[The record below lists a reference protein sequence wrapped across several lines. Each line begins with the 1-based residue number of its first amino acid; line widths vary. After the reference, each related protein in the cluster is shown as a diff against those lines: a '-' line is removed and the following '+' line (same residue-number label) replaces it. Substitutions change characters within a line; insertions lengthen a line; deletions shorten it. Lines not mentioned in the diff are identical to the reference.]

1 MASNLA
7 KSEVYFSNE
16 NLVIHANK
24 NISNFNSNLKVFE
37 KVIESLSSLNIINFV
52 PYYTG
57 NNKGNNQTEMNFKNW
72 MESDVKLCISHLNEQ
87 KDEIKEII
95 RNALITKNVDER
107 GIQILGEILSSLI
120 SVPSPSQ
127 FKAEVH
133 IVDEAVKKIEAQ
145 DKEIVQIEHIIKDE
159 AQNLDLIE
167 NQIQFLADTERQ
179 MKSANENLVHYL
191 KYKHKVDNICNQ
203 GKKIGN
209 KLEHEATKIHEIKEK
224 NHFFQ
229 PSENMFPID
238 TIFERINEARQAE
251 KIPLFNSYQDLE
263 KVFFHEFS
271 YNIFA

>member
-1 MASNLA
+1 MYFIRYALSIFLASNLA

-37 KVIESLSSLNIINFV
+37 KVIGSLSSLNIIDFL
-52 PYYTG
+52 PYYSG
-57 NNKGNNQTEMNFKNW
+57 NKVKGKKDNQTVMNFKNW
-72 MESDVKLCISHLNEQ
+72 IESDVKLCISHLNEQ

-133 IVDEAVKKIEAQ
+133 IVDEAVRKIEAQ

-203 GKKIGN
+203 GKKN
-209 KLEHEATKIHEIKEK
+209 W
-224 NHFFQ
+224 
-229 PSENMFPID
+229 
-238 TIFERINEARQAE
+238 
-251 KIPLFNSYQDLE
+251 
-263 KVFFHEFS
+263 
-271 YNIFA
+271 